1 MYRVALLF
9 ALISGAYAQSPK
21 KLEFEVA
28 SVKPAPPST
37 PTLYQG
43 GMHPHWPA
51 VPWVPG
57 IADFPDIPMGV
68 VLPSCIIKRE
78 TTKAR
83 TISCCF
89 RHLLRVSSVRKV
101 RRAVKNGSAAYSNT
115 TAAPHELGQT
125 GMRRVHLRGRENILK
140 RLVVHSGAA
149 NLGLL
154 MRKLFGKGTPRG
166 LQDRLGGLFSRR
178 SEPPVLRC
186 WSGNSIHGCR
196 QWR

>member
-57 IADFPDIPMGV
+57 IADFPDILIWVLCCRV
-68 VLPSCIIKRE
+68 VSCKRE
-78 TTKAR
+78 TTKDWK
-83 TISCCF
+83 I
-89 RHLLRVSSVRKV
+89 
-101 RRAVKNGSAAYSNT
+101 G
-115 TAAPHELGQT
+115 
-125 GMRRVHLRGRENILK
+125 
-140 RLVVHSGAA
+140 
-149 NLGLL
+149 
-154 MRKLFGKGTPRG
+154 
-166 LQDRLGGLFSRR
+166 
-178 SEPPVLRC
+178 
-186 WSGNSIHGCR
+186 
-196 QWR
+196 